1 MRLLDWKYGRLLL
14 GVAAVVGLFLAG
26 SLSGPYQAQIAT
38 LAAIYVILASSLN
51 LLLGYSGLL
60 SLGHQAFFG
69 FGAYCSAYIT
79 TEYGLP
85 MPLGLLGSAAAG
97 FVVAWIIGKITL
109 RLRAAFFVIATFA
122 VAGIGSQVALNWVD
136 VTGGPVGLAG
146 IPPLGV
152 GDVQFF
158 EPTATFP
165 VCFVIAGVCVVFVA
179 RLSQSGLGYSLR
191 GMAKNE
197 NLARAVGI
205 DTARHANLA
214 FSIGGAMAA
223 VAGSLYA
230 HTVGFISPEVFDFSI
245 MINTLLMVIGG
256 GLGTVVGPVIGAIL
270 FTQLPELLRFS
281 DEWRLVIYGAILVL
295 LVRFLPRGLWGSA
308 VAVLERRRRG
318 ATGTDLDER
327 APTRGRGEQPRDPG
341 ADRARDAG
349 SATGADST
357 SSAPSR
363 QASGGPE

>member
-1 MRLLDWKYGRLLL
+1 MDSKAARFALAI
-14 GVAAVVGLFLAG
+14 GVATALFLAG
-26 SLSGPYQAQIAT
+26 MFSGPYQAQIAT

-69 FGAYCSAYIT
+69 FGAYCSAYIA
-79 TEYGLP
+79 TEWDLP
-85 MPLGLLGSAAAG
+85 MPVGLLGAAAAG
-97 FVVAWIIGKITL
+97 FFLAWIVGKITL

-122 VAGIGSQVALNWVD
+122 VGEIGRQIALNWVE
-136 VTGGPVGLAG
+136 VTGGPVGYAG
-146 IPPLGV
+146 IPPLGI
-152 GDVQFF
+152 GGLELL

-165 VCFVIAGVCVVFVA
+165 VCFAIAGICVIFVA
-179 RLSQSGLGYSLR
+179 RLSRSGLGYSLR

-197 NLARAVGI
+197 NLAKAVGI

-214 FSIGGAMAA
+214 FSIGGSMAA

-256 GLGTVVGPVIGAIL
+256 GLGTVLGPVVGAIL
-270 FTQLPELLRFS
+270 FTQLPEVLRFS

-295 LVRFLPRGLWGSA
+295 LVRFLPRGLWGSTTA
-308 VAVLERRRRG
+308 ALRRFGRRPDDEEGDDGAAVLRDDGQPTE
-318 ATGTDLDER
+318 LDGIDEL
-327 APTRGRGEQPRDPG
+327 
-341 ADRARDAG
+341 DAG
-349 SATGADST
+349 SPSGA
-357 SSAPSR
+357 
-363 QASGGPE
+363 GGPHRSINLLAPGGRE